1 MFSIKQ
7 CSYAYFSESSHQASS
22 SSAGKSLEELLQQQK
37 EGSYCD
43 VVFLVGDQKVY
54 GHRSVLAPLSP
65 LIKHS
70 DRTGDPLLTINFTGL
85 INNHSAL
92 REVIQWF
99 YNQDITKSLS
109 YEKIEDFVEAS
120 FLLGINNIPAICVEF
135 LVEKLCLR
143 NVFQSWCA
151 AKKIGLNQFSSLC
164 EWIARERFQDTL
176 IEIDETLEIPAADMK
191 MLYTKGLYKKCS
203 EIKWGEFVDR
213 WIAHGQESSR
223 SLLRDDLL
231 QHTSVELEANW
242 LAKEHVKE
250 GFLMEP
256 SEEIFVSEDSIKN
269 EHFIYRPTT
278 DRWVSVYPPNI
289 PHYRVTAVGIKV
301 KQNTRFILAE
311 VRQQEYALIDPFTGA
326 LLPVNIFPLLPLI
339 PPVTGLQIFFTIQ
352 NRLFAITDRRQST
365 MKYNIILWEYKTG
378 TQTWNVMSKIID
390 RFGEACVAI
399 EYIPR
404 DDFGGFIITHTV
416 PSDMTIHRL
425 DVSKKRIVQQKTSP
439 RNVTIGHLYF
449 PGIDPAPLTLD
460 IIGAHDKLY
469 IVNPKLSLIKT
480 CWVYDVNED
489 RWYPEMK
496 IDTIPTEED
505 DPMQGA
511 AMYSSTSGEV
521 YIPTAQQEDIF
532 PDWYSYNPFTKVKK
546 SIHSMPHI
554 TRSSSI
560 KMEVQRAP
568 SKLLDQLPEATL
580 KAYLD
585 VALLDKWQKTRLV
598 NAGRVRFG
606 VEPLPEEPDEPPRPK
621 SHVITPEME
630 DAYRQLQLNLRG

>member
-1 MFSIKQ
+1 M
-7 CSYAYFSESSHQASS
+7 
-22 SSAGKSLEELLQQQK
+22 
-37 EGSYCD
+37 
-43 VVFLVGDQKVY
+43 
-54 GHRSVLAPLSP
+54 
-65 LIKHS
+65 
-70 DRTGDPLLTINFTGL
+70 
-85 INNHSAL
+85 
-92 REVIQWF
+92 
-99 YNQDITKSLS
+99 S
-109 YEKIEDFVEAS
+109 YEKIEDIVEAS
-120 FLLGINNIPAICVEF
+120 FLLGINKIPALCVEF

-143 NVFQSWCA
+143 NVFKSWSA
-151 AKKIGLNQFSSLC
+151 AIRIGLNQFSSLC
-164 EWIARERFQDTL
+164 EWNARERFQDTL
-176 IEIDETLEIPAADMK
+176 IGMDETLDIPAADMK
-191 MLYTKGLYKKCS
+191 MLYTKGLYKKCN

-213 WIAHGQESSR
+213 WIAHDTSHSDLTGNLLGHITEEKQGLTK
-223 SLLRDDLL
+223 SLPTEKMKDY
-231 QHTSVELEANW
+231 VIE
-242 LAKEHVKE
+242 
-250 GFLMEP
+250 
-256 SEEIFVSEDSIKN
+256 SEEIFVVEDSIKN
-269 EHFIYRPTT
+269 DHFIYRPNT
-278 DRWVSVYPPNI
+278 DSWKSVYPPNI

-311 VRQQEYALIDPFTGA
+311 VQQQEYALVDPFTGDM
-326 LLPVNIFPLLPLI
+326 LPVNIFPLLPLI

-365 MKYNIILWEYKTG
+365 MKYSIILWEYKTG
-378 TQTWNVMSKIID
+378 SQTWNEMSKIID

-425 DVSKKRIVQQKTSP
+425 DVSKKLIVQRKASP
-439 RNVTIGHLYF
+439 RNVTIKYPIF

-480 CWVYDVNED
+480 FWVYDVNED

-532 PDWYSYNPFTKVKK
+532 SDWYSYNPFRKIKK

-554 TRSSSI
+554 SRSSSI

-585 VALLDKWQKTRLV
+585 EALLDKWQKTRLV
-598 NAGRVRFG
+598 NAGRLRIG
-606 VEPLPEEPDEPPRPK
+606 IAPLPEEPGEPPRPK

-630 DAYRQLQLNLRG
+630 QAYRQLQLNLRG